1 MIFKL
6 NESNVIKPHK
16 SCIELLQKINK
27 QASKFLIEEMNNL
40 ISNSSYEETILQM
53 EWPIF
58 TIIKKCFDEYLLNE
72 KTHIGN
78 IVDVFN
84 IDNEFKYS
92 LTKYDMFPDI
102 ISKPKSIVNNKIVD
116 LSDKPS
122 IKLHAKARKK
132 HEAEKAA
139 GMKIVNYIATRQ
151 REKHF

>member
-1 MIFKL
+1 
-6 NESNVIKPHK
+6 
-16 SCIELLQKINK
+16 
-27 QASKFLIEEMNNL
+27 
-40 ISNSSYEETILQM
+40 
-53 EWPIF
+53 
-58 TIIKKCFDEYLLNE
+58 
-72 KTHIGN
+72 
-78 IVDVFN
+78 
-84 IDNEFKYS
+84 
-92 LTKYDMFPDI
+92 MFPDI